1 MSGILYIVSTP
12 IGNLG
17 DFSFR
22 AVEILNSVDL
32 IATEDTRQT
41 KKLLNHYSIDA
52 KMVSYHEWNEI
63 ERGIELCGFI
73 NDGKNVAL
81 VTDAGTPCISDP
93 GFRIVREAQRQQIK
107 VNSIPGANAA
117 ISALSVSGLPSD
129 HFYYEGF
136 LPKKKGRK
144 TRFELL
150 KQLDVSIIIYESPHR
165 ILKTLTDIQM
175 YLGNRYVSVSRELT
189 KKFEEIE
196 TKLVDELIQKYEGK
210 KAKGEFVII
219 IAKEGFQL

>member
-1 MSGILYIVSTP
+1 MSGTLFIVATP

-17 DFSFR
+17 DISFR

-41 KKLLNHYSIDA
+41 KKLIYHYDIRT
-52 KMVSYHEWNEI
+52 KMVAYHEWNEI
-63 ERGIELCGFI
+63 SRAVELCQQIKKGMSI
-73 NDGKNVAL
+73 AL

-93 GFRIVREAQRQQIK
+93 GFRIVREAQKQNLMVRT
-107 VNSIPGANAA
+107 IPGASAV

-129 HFYYEGF
+129 HFFFEGF

-144 TRFELL
+144 TRFEFLRNL
-150 KQLDVSIIIYESPHR
+150 EASIILYESPHR
-165 ILKTLTDIQM
+165 ILKTLKDIQD
-175 YLGNRYVSVSRELT
+175 YLGNRFVSISRELT
-189 KKFEEIE
+189 KKFEEVE
-196 TKLVDELIQKYEGK
+196 TKPVLELIQKYEGK

-219 IAKEGFQL
+219 IAKEGFIL

>member
-12 IGNLG
+12 NGNLG

-196 TKLVDELIQKYEGK
+196 TKLVDELIQKYEEK

>member
-93 GFRIVREAQRQQIK
+93 GFRIVREAQRQNIK
-107 VNSIPGANAA
+107 VNTI
-117 ISALSVSGLPSD
+117 
-129 HFYYEGF
+129 
-136 LPKKKGRK
+136 KKVVR
-144 TRFELL
+144 
-150 KQLDVSIIIYESPHR
+150 D
-165 ILKTLTDIQM
+165 
-175 YLGNRYVSVSRELT
+175 
-189 KKFEEIE
+189 
-196 TKLVDELIQKYEGK
+196 
-210 KAKGEFVII
+210 
-219 IAKEGFQL
+219 